1 MEKHNLKISNCASSC
16 ARQFE
21 LAANLQ
27 HDVADMYVVLPAMR
41 GLSMTLTHSA
51 LLLSVCVSAS
61 SQSHQKICV
70 CVCVCTSTT
79 RPRAVPLSL
88 SSHDVFKKSV
98 RYYLGW
104 LLPISLSVP
113 PRCPSA
119 LAVPSRAA
127 FLYCAANRIS
137 IMISPFTVS
146 LPARRIPRNL
156 RTCQPKQN
164 PRTILVHVALHRGR
178 TASCLILYMT
188 FHSKNAIA

>member
-1 MEKHNLKISNCASSC
+1 
-16 ARQFE
+16 
-21 LAANLQ
+21 
-27 HDVADMYVVLPAMR
+27 
-41 GLSMTLTHSA
+41 MTLTHSA
-51 LLLSVCVSAS
+51 LLLSVCMCVCLP
-61 SQSHQKICV
+61 QVKVTKKYV

-88 SSHDVFKKSV
+88 SSHGVFKKSV

-146 LPARRIPRNL
+146 LPARRIPCNL